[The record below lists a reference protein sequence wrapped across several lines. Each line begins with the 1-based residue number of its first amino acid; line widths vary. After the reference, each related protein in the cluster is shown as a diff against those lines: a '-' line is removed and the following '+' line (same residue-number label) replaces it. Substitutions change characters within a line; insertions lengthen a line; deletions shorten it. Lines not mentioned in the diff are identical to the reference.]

1 MERVGIRVWVWI
13 RRCMTDWVVMSR
25 YIMDLVGMTSLAGF
39 HIGGEVLWYS
49 CLSVETG
56 DHVEGSTA
64 CLWRPCYTPRVG
76 GHIRIGVH

>member
-1 MERVGIRVWVWI
+1 MCRQMRYIMERVGIRVWVWI

-39 HIGGEVLWYS
+39 HIGGEVLWQS

-56 DHVEGSTA
+56 DYVDGSAA
-64 CLWRPCYTPRVG
+64 CLWRP
-76 GHIRIGVH
+76 